1 MGIPG
6 PQGWDSVHE
15 SLRLGKM
22 IRALLRR
29 RREAEDRVPI
39 SVFTV
44 LRATRHVQLG
54 VLWES
59 EAVGDALLG
68 RALTKDVVVTIAP
81 GAF

>member
-1 MGIPG
+1 VITAASVLFATRPLRSATSRGIGHHFPA
-6 PQGWDSVHE
+6 D
-15 SLRLGKM
+15 
-22 IRALLRR
+22 
-29 RREAEDRVPI
+29 
-39 SVFTV
+39 